1 MAKLFGIGVLVLIGL
16 VLFAVFGSA
25 LPDTNPLHGL
35 AAGISQMGEA
45 IMTSVAGVGRGVSG
59 SFGG

>member
-1 MAKLFGIGVLVLIGL
+1 MAKLFGIAVLVLIG
-16 VLFAVFGSA
+16 VVVFAVFGSA

-35 AAGISQMGEA
+35 ATGIHLMGEA

-59 SFGG
+59 SFGD

>member
-1 MAKLFGIGVLVLIGL
+1 MGKLLIIGAIVLIG
-16 VLFAVFGSA
+16 VVVFGYVGSA

-35 AAGISQMGEA
+35 AEGVRAMVDGIVN
-45 IMTSVAGVGRGVSG
+45 SVYGVGRGVSG